1 MFEHYIHCYKLFE
14 EDKKYLKHVYELRYE
29 DYVEDPDK
37 YHQEI
42 ATFIGTRIAEP
53 PKEDSFRVVLQQ
65 WNRFGLR
72 VPECTMEIPSAAYN
86 QKYFD
91 FWSYCLKK
99 SPFKT
104 YYRYIAKK
112 YEPEF
117 ARYGYSLIK
126 RFIENGPALKRGSK
140 IDALCG
146 PVCCLGAD
154 AGALLRR
161 CAVRT
166 RHYAKRAVKK
176 CLPTFVIN
184 KVRQTRESALL
195 RQERA

>member
-1 MFEHYIHCYKLFE
+1 MARFLQAAFPDAYFIVLKRHPMPVSIAGQKWKSNITSLNRMFEHYIHCYKLFE

-72 VPECTMEIPSAAYN
+72 VPECAMEIPSAAYN

-91 FWSYCLKK
+91 LWSYCLK
-99 SPFKT
+99 SP
-104 YYRYIAKK
+104 
-112 YEPEF
+112 
-117 ARYGYSLIK
+117 
-126 RFIENGPALKRGSK
+126 
-140 IDALCG
+140 
-146 PVCCLGAD
+146 
-154 AGALLRR
+154 LLRPIT
-161 CAVRT
+161 AT
-166 RHYAKRAVKK
+166 
-176 CLPTFVIN
+176 L
-184 KVRQTRESALL
+184 QESTSRNLQVWL
-195 RQERA
+195 FFDQKIH